1 MNGGGSV
8 PAAAPP
14 AGLCESCR
22 HARRIASARST
33 FLRCARADGD
43 PRFAKYPRLP
53 VVACPGH
60 EAGAPAGA
68 RLPGAGRE

>member
-1 MNGGGSV
+1 VSDGEPA

-33 FLRCARADGD
+33 FLRCGRADED

-53 VVACPGH
+53 VVVCPGH
-60 EAGAPAGA
+60 DPEAPAA
-68 RLPGAGRE
+68 VPLPGAPRG